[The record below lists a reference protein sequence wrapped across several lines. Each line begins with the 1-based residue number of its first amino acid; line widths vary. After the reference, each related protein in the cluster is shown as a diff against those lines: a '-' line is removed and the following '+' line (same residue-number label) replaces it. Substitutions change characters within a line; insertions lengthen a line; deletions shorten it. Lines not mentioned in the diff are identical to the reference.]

1 MLNIQKK
8 YESYLTEINKELGVL
23 KEEDS
28 SVQNICSEIDDL
40 KQELNEK
47 ELLIPVIGAFS
58 TGKTTLIN
66 SFLKETLLPVG
77 ITPETSLA
85 TELRYSN
92 RRYLETVD
100 QNNGVSKHEL
110 SDIEKIKDHAGNY
123 KLVRVYLDSPT
134 LKEIEPLILVDMPGF
149 DSPLDLHNQA
159 IFSYLNKGSQFIVLT
174 SIEDGSITK
183 SMLRQLA
190 SIQEFKREFSF
201 FLSKANLRADSEVE
215 EVKEE
220 IKEQLNVE
228 LGITKEIQ
236 SLGLDQGELLQK
248 VVSEIDPEGLFEKL
262 FSERIK
268 ELTFKIL
275 GTLNTAVSVLK
286 KDKNEN
292 EQQIKELKQGI
303 ENIVAKKESLV
314 KDTKNEYSDH
324 NVELIIN
331 RVGRKLSS
339 SIDELTQSYLNGG
352 SEALSQNMTDLVKS
366 TLLIETKEA
375 ISDIREEVIEH
386 FSSEISILS
395 NFNAEYNMNEDIM
408 TKMTNSTKEVLG
420 SASTFLAETVAQR
433 KKNNTANVSYKVMTS
448 ILAAT
453 TTVVAPAVE
462 LIIVFLPEILSGIF
476 DRVNKGKKEAEVRQ
490 KIMTE
495 MIPQVKRQ
503 LKNDLPTVFNEQVK
517 ALINEISNS
526 FENELIIKKQ
536 QVTELEAAKDSQIK
550 TNNEKTEIYQ
560 QVNEQIKKLAT
571 ETIFKGENE

>member
-8 YESYLTEINKELGVL
+8 YVSYLTEINKELSVL
-23 KEEDS
+23 KEDS
-28 SVQNICSEIDDL
+28 SVQKRCSEIDDL
-40 KQELNEK
+40 KQEVKEK
-47 ELLIPVIGAFS
+47 ELLVPVIGAFS

-100 QNNGVSKHEL
+100 QNNAVSKHEL

-190 SIQEFKREFSF
+190 SIQEFKRDFSF

-331 RVGRKLSS
+331 CVGRKLSS

-352 SEALSQNMTDLVKS
+352 SEALSQNMTDLVKT
-366 TLLIETKEA
+366 TLVIETKEA
-375 ISDIREEVIEH
+375 VSDIREEVIEH

-420 SASTFLAETVAQR
+420 SASTFLTETVAQR

-448 ILAAT
+448 IFAAT
-453 TTVVAPAVE
+453 TAVVFSAVE
-462 LIIVFLPEILSGIF
+462 QIIVFLPEILSGIF
-476 DRVNKGKKEAEVRQ
+476 DRLNKGKKEEEVRQ

-517 ALINEISNS
+517 NLINEISNS
-526 FENELIIKKQ
+526 FENELVIKKQ
-536 QVTELEAAKDSQIK
+536 QVAELEAAKDSQIK
-550 TNNEKTEIYQ
+550 TNNEKIEMYQ